1 MYLTNGRK
9 KFISGIV
16 KTTYELLTII
26 LFGTGSL
33 LEMCLT
39 NGGKKSKTDLSSA
52 TKVRS
57 KL

>member
-9 KFISGIV
+9 KFISGTV

-33 LEMCLT
+33 LEMLT